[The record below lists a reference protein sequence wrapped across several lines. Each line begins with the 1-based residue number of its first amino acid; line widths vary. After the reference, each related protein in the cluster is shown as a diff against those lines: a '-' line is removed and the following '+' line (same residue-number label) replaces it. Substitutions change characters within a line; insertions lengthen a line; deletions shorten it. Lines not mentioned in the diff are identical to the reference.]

1 MTTFSARSAT
11 LKVDKGHNPR
21 LTSRGCAAK
30 IVHFWVFFLTQIHF
44 EQQTWLKTVT
54 NLKVS
59 RSWATIKTKPGKP
72 EISYSEQYTRE

>member
-21 LTSRGCAAK
+21 LTSRGCAAN

-44 EQQTWLKTVT
+44 EKQTWLKTVT

-59 RSWATIKTKPGKP
+59 ILGYHQNQTGKTGN
-72 EISYSEQYTRE
+72 IVL